1 MAKTENFKTEDL
13 GNLGELLRTL
23 FGENIEYIITYLDS
37 QEEDKVEEEEK
48 TKAKII
54 KEYYE
59 LEKLKEEEYL
69 LGKKI
74 EIIKKRIKFAEENL
88 DIILKKLLT

>member
-48 TKAKII
+48 TKAKIL
-54 KEYYE
+54 KEY

-69 LGKKI
+69 LEKKI
-74 EIIKKRIKFAEENL
+74 ESIKKRIKFAEENL